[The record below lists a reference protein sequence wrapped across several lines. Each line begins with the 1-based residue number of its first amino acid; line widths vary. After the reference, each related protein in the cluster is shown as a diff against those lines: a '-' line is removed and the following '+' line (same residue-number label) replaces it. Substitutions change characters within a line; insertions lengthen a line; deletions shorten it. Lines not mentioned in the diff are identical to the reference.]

1 MRRTLIGF
9 LLGATMA
16 TPMAASAQ
24 ESEVAQSRAERR
36 QERTVQRAERRQVQP
51 PQRAQI
57 REAQVQERT
66 EAREARVQE
75 RTERREAR
83 AQERTQRRADPAR
96 QPRPDVQVPTVEGRA
111 STWPGQQ
118 ERTRRVLTEARRER
132 REDRREERRDVRQDR
147 REDRADRRDDRRDV
161 RADRRDTRREWN
173 RDWRNDRRY
182 DWQRYRYANRNL
194 YRIGR
199 YYSPYRNHSYSR
211 FSIGLRLGSGF
222 YSDRYWINDPW
233 QYRLPPAYAGTRWI
247 RYYDDV
253 LLVDMYS
260 GQVLDVIY
268 NFFW

>member
-24 ESEVAQSRAERR
+24 ESEVAQARAERR
-36 QERTVQRAERRQVQP
+36 QERIEQRAERRQERP
-51 PQRAQI
+51 AQTV
-57 REAQVQERT
+57 EQRT
-66 EAREARVQE
+66 ERRQARVQE
-75 RTERREAR
+75 RTERR
-83 AQERTQRRADPAR
+83 ADRVR
-96 QPRPDVQVPTVEGRA
+96 QPRPDVQVPTVQGRA

-118 ERTRRVLTEARRER
+118 ERTRRVLTEARQER
-132 REDRREERRDVRQDR
+132 REDRREERRDLREDR
-147 REDRADRRDDRRDV
+147 REDRADRREDRRDY
-161 RADRRDTRREWN
+161 RTDRRDTRRDWN